1 MKGSD
6 MSVAHF
12 TMVDY
17 MGEEAVDE
25 IEVAFGKFAPKF
37 FQKTLR

>member
-1 MKGSD
+1 
-6 MSVAHF
+6 MSVAPV

-17 MGEEAVDE
+17 MGGEAADE

-37 FQKTLR
+37 FQKTMR